1 MKYRV
6 KIKNPKIKLSTWRY
20 FNANTLGLIK
30 RAVEL
35 FDEETK
41 QEWRL
46 ESLAQ
51 PLFAFPTYKCY
62 LLVPCAVSH
71 KAKVENF
78 VPH

>member
-46 ESLAQ
+46 ESLDDYEISIEE
-51 PLFAFPTYKCY
+51 LSG
-62 LLVPCAVSH
+62 LG
-71 KAKVENF
+71 
-78 VPH
+78 